1 MRSPRIRAA
10 LIMPCLAIS
19 LAAYAH
25 SDDLAPVDP
34 AAPTDFRV
42 TLPAP
47 PDGVTAC
54 LKTGFP
60 AIPDRDLTT
69 SDVVRIIGKAK
80 LQNRAKSACG
90 PRALAWIKAV
100 QRDFAKP

>member
-1 MRSPRIRAA
+1 M
-10 LIMPCLAIS
+10 
-19 LAAYAH
+19 
-25 SDDLAPVDP
+25 APVDP
-34 AAPTDFRV
+34 ATPTDFRV

-47 PDGVTAC
+47 PEGVAAC
-54 LKTGFP
+54 LKTDFP

-80 LQNRAKSACG
+80 LQDRAKSACG
-90 PRALAWIKAV
+90 RRALAWIEAV